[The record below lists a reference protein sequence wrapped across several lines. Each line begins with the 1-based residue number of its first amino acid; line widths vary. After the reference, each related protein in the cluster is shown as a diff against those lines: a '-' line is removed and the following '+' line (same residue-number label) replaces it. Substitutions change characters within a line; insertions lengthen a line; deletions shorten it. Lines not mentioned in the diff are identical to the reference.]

1 MNKKTVKDVDVRGK
15 KVLVRCDF
23 NVPMKDGAITDENR
37 IIGALPTIKYL
48 MEHGAKVIL
57 CSHMGKPHNVFDAKV
72 ELNKKEKAKIAA
84 LPEAEQAA
92 ATAEALEKAK
102 KDVKKLTLA
111 PVAARLNELLGGK
124 VTFASDV
131 IGDDAK
137 KKVADCRDGECVLLE
152 NLRFHKGEEKKE
164 PDFMKAL
171 ASYCDVYVN
180 DAFGAAHRAHA
191 SITGVAKY
199 IPAVCGFL
207 IEKELTVMGGAMA
220 APEHPF
226 IAIMGGSKVADKL
239 GLIGSFI
246 GKCDAILVVGGMAY
260 TFFKANGGSIG
271 SSICDDKSLDLVS
284 DLIAEAESKGTKI
297 YLPVDTV
304 IADQFSNDSNF
315 RVVEAGCIPEAS
327 MGMDIG
333 PRTVENY
340 TKVIKGA
347 KTIVWNGPAGVFEM
361 SNFAAGT
368 EGIARAVAESG
379 AVSIIGGG
387 DSAAAIEKLGL
398 QDKVTHV
405 STGGGAAIEFLEGR
419 ELPGIAC
426 LLDK

>member
-1 MNKKTVKDVDVRGK
+1 MDYRKRSVKDVDVKGK
-15 KVLVRCDF
+15 KVLLRCDF
-23 NVPMKDGAITDENR
+23 NVPQDAEGVITDDKR
-37 IIGALPTIKYL
+37 IREALPTIRYL
-48 MEHGAKVIL
+48 LENGAAVIV
-57 CSHMGKPHNVFDAKV
+57 CSHLGRPKGERKMKYTLTPVANHLSSLLG
-72 ELNKKEKAKIAA
+72 
-84 LPEAEQAA
+84 Q
-92 ATAEALEKAK
+92 
-102 KDVKKLTLA
+102 DVKMSFDTVGPDA
-111 PVAARLNELLGGK
+111 QRLCFDIKPGQI
-124 VTFASDV
+124 VM
-131 IGDDAK
+131 
-137 KKVADCRDGECVLLE
+137 LE
-152 NLRFHKGEEKKE
+152 NLRFDPGEEKCDPEFARK
-164 PDFMKAL
+164 L
-171 ASYCDVYVN
+171 ADLADIYVN

-246 GKCDAILVVGGMAY
+246 GKCDAILIVGGMAY

-284 DLIAEAESKGTKI
+284 GLIAEAESKGTKI

-304 IADQFSNDSNF
+304 IADRFSNESNF
-315 RVVEAGCIPEAS
+315 CVVEAGCIPEAS

>member
-1 MNKKTVKDVDVRGK
+1 MDYRKRSVKDVDVKGK
-15 KVLVRCDF
+15 KVLLRCDF
-23 NVPMKDGAITDENR
+23 NVPQDAEGVITDDKR
-37 IIGALPTIKYL
+37 IREALPTIRYLLENGAAVIVCSHLGRPKGERKMKYTL
-48 MEHGAKVIL
+48 TPVANHLSSLLGQDVKMSFDTVGPDAQRL
-57 CSHMGKPHNVFDAKV
+57 CSDIKPGQIVM
-72 ELNKKEKAKIAA
+72 
-84 LPEAEQAA
+84 
-92 ATAEALEKAK
+92 
-102 KDVKKLTLA
+102 
-111 PVAARLNELLGGK
+111 
-124 VTFASDV
+124 
-131 IGDDAK
+131 
-137 KKVADCRDGECVLLE
+137 LE
-152 NLRFHKGEEKKE
+152 NLRFDPGEEKSDPEFARK
-164 PDFMKAL
+164 L
-171 ASYCDVYVN
+171 ADLADIYVN

-220 APEHPF
+220 APQHPF
-226 IAIMGGSKVADKL
+226 IAIMGGSKVSDKL

-284 DLIAEAESKGTKI
+284 GLIAEAESKGTKI
-297 YLPVDTV
+297 YLPVDMV
-304 IADQFSNDSNF
+304 IADQFSNESNF

-340 TKVIKGA
+340 TQGIKGA

-387 DSAAAIEKLGL
+387 DSAAAMEKLGL

-405 STGGGAAIEFLEGR
+405 STGGGAAIEFLEGI